1 MYFINNIFQNEQ
13 TMSHFKQLPMDV
25 VKYILPYDK
34 RFVIRR
40 GKIILVNKLDMN
52 KYKTAV
58 LNILLLKKPKIEH
71 STTCSSGTGNWDVYA
86 VEFSNG
92 CGIRYNIDYMGNS
105 NVVRYTYGYN
115 TAYTYIPFHAIDIL

>member
-1 MYFINNIFQNEQ
+1 MYFIDNIFQNEQ

-58 LNILLLKKPKIEH
+58 LNILLLKSLK
-71 STTCSSGTGNWDVYA
+71 
-86 VEFSNG
+86 
-92 CGIRYNIDYMGNS
+92 
-105 NVVRYTYGYN
+105 
-115 TAYTYIPFHAIDIL
+115 